1 MAYFAFLVEASTD
14 AMLKVFREESSTS
27 VLAEPLEDSD
37 DEDSD
42 KELEEEDI
50 VEEPDKVSGNKKP
63 GQRRYSKTLLRLI
76 HKYDP
81 SLECRSSDIS
91 CLLLFHQKNA
101 TKFAFSNKPL
111 FADQLIQLT
120 KIITTLI
127 PSTSYL
133 RNVLVKITGSFKAIW
148 VKKGEDE
155 KTGEHLSIVAKT
167 VRAPKLV

>member
-1 MAYFAFLVEASTD
+1 MAYFAFLVEASAD

-27 VLAEPLEDSD
+27 VLAEDSD

-91 CLLLFHQKNA
+91 CLLLFHQKMPPNLHFP
-101 TKFAFSNKPL
+101 TSHSSRINSFS
-111 FADQLIQLT
+111 
-120 KIITTLI
+120 
-127 PSTSYL
+127 S
-133 RNVLVKITGSFKAIW
+133 
-148 VKKGEDE
+148 
-155 KTGEHLSIVAKT
+155 
-167 VRAPKLV
+167 PKSSPR

>member
-1 MAYFAFLVEASTD
+1 MYRKDTYRLVHHNLNGTTHLPSLKKFNKKQRNTEFLFLFFKMAYFAFLVEASTD

-42 KELEEEDI
+42 KELEEEEDF
-50 VEEPDKVSGNKKP
+50 VEEPDKISGNNKP

-91 CLLLFHQKNA
+91 CLLLFH
-101 TKFAFSNKPL
+101 
-111 FADQLIQLT
+111 
-120 KIITTLI
+120 
-127 PSTSYL
+127 
-133 RNVLVKITGSFKAIW
+133 
-148 VKKGEDE
+148 
-155 KTGEHLSIVAKT
+155 
-167 VRAPKLV
+167 